1 MLGMEPNPIPGVYV
15 VFDGFFSVGLAA
27 RRKPERGAAK
37 AQIRRKGSENMKK
50 TIAWM
55 LALCLLAMGIPAMAA
70 SGSVPL
76 FALPADSADSLMGFA
91 YDPQQGQIYALGY
104 EQLYT
109 MNEDGSDARAWEIAP
124 YDFGTDSANSYFN
137 IGGVFCWEGAFY
149 ALAAGA
155 IYTEDQSDVE
165 IRDFG
170 LHALNFDEEAGT
182 VSLELALP
190 MDGEALVQDDGGD
203 VYFSLPSQM
212 IQSGDKLYS
221 MEYMV
226 NGMQLICF
234 DPAAGSV
241 ELQAIDDDVRGLLP
255 YQEDKLLAVF
265 SDFTDTVR
273 FPVNVLDPATGDME
287 ELFVLDLGANVYPDF
302 FVYDVYK

>member
-1 MLGMEPNPIPGVYV
+1 
-15 VFDGFFSVGLAA
+15 
-27 RRKPERGAAK
+27 
-37 AQIRRKGSENMKK
+37 MKK
-50 TIAWM
+50 TIAWI

-76 FALPADSADSLMGFA
+76 FTLPADSTDNLRGFD
-91 YDPQQGQIYALGY
+91 YDPQQGKIYALGY
-104 EQLYT
+104 EHLYT
-109 MNEDGSDARAWEIAP
+109 MNEDGSDVQAWEIEP
-124 YDFGTDSANSYFN
+124 YDLGEDSENSYFN
-137 IGGVFCWEGAFY
+137 IGGVFCWEGTFY
-149 ALAAGA
+149 VLAAGA
-155 IYTEDQSDVE
+155 IYTEDQSNVE

-190 MDGEALVQDDGGD
+190 MDGEALVQDEGGF

-273 FPVNVLDPATGDME
+273 FPVNVLDPATGDVE
-287 ELFVLDLGANVYPDF
+287 ELFVLELGANVYPDF
-302 FVYDVYK
+302 YVYDVYNGAFYCGANGELLRIARYGCGCSGCRGGQSFPMRIAERSR

>member
-1 MLGMEPNPIPGVYV
+1 MWK
-15 VFDGFFSVGLAA
+15 S
-27 RRKPERGAAK
+27 
-37 AQIRRKGSENMKK
+37 
-50 TIAWM
+50 
-55 LALCLLAMGIPAMAA
+55 GI
-70 SGSVPL
+70 L
-76 FALPADSADSLMGFA
+76 
-91 YDPQQGQIYALGY
+91 
-104 EQLYT
+104 
-109 MNEDGSDARAWEIAP
+109 
-124 YDFGTDSANSYFN
+124 
-137 IGGVFCWEGAFY
+137 
-149 ALAAGA
+149 
-155 IYTEDQSDVE
+155 
-165 IRDFG
+165 G

-190 MDGEALVQDDGGD
+190 MDGEALVQDEGGY

-234 DPAAGSV
+234 DPTAGSV
-241 ELQAIDDDVRGLLP
+241 ELQAINEDARGLLP
-255 YQEDKLLAVF
+255 YQEGKLLAVF

-302 FVYDVYK
+302 FVYDVYNGVFYYGANGELLRVTGADADAPGRRGGQSPFLCG

>member
-1 MLGMEPNPIPGVYV
+1 M
-15 VFDGFFSVGLAA
+15 
-27 RRKPERGAAK
+27 
-37 AQIRRKGSENMKK
+37 
-50 TIAWM
+50 
-55 LALCLLAMGIPAMAA
+55 
-70 SGSVPL
+70 PL

-91 YDPQQGQIYALGY
+91 YDPQQGQICALGY
-104 EQLYT
+104 ERLYT
-109 MNEDGSDARAWEIAP
+109 MNEDGSEARAWEIAP
-124 YDFGTDSANSYFN
+124 YDLGEDGANSNFN
-137 IGGVFCWEGAFY
+137 IGGVYSLDGAFY

-155 IYTEDQSDVE
+155 VYSADQSEVE

-190 MDGEALVQDDGGD
+190 MDGEALVQDEGGF

-265 SDFTDTVR
+265 SDFT
-273 FPVNVLDPATGDME
+273 
-287 ELFVLDLGANVYPDF
+287 
-302 FVYDVYK
+302 